1 MHPDPKL
8 PRPNIVLNA
17 VSEEQLLNTRL
28 CDLPVAIEGTWLE
41 ECVRQLYAELDAKGL
56 VFHPV
61 CYLAD
66 EWLTPE
72 GETVI
77 GIPFYLAHPVLVKL
91 EHKMML
97 EAEGEGRDWC
107 MQLLRHEAGHAFSY
121 AYDLHKRGDWQ
132 KVFGSPQEEYGDTY
146 KFKPYSKRFVRHI
159 DGFYAQYHP
168 DEDFVETF
176 AVWLTPDSNWQ
187 ETYKG
192 WKALDKL
199 HFVDGLMNEIKGKPP
214 VYKKIRKL
222 WNQRKLTVT
231 LKNYYRRK
239 RQTEQE
245 ESPDFHD
252 VQLEKIFKPLSPEE
266 WIAFKKD
273 QRRSQTLLTAQALI
287 RRHAKNILNS
297 IDRCTGERKYIISH
311 LLKNISL
318 RARQLNMIVTDPQ
331 DVAVVRLSVYVTSLV
346 MNYVHTGWYRGLRR
360 RT

>member
-1 MHPDPKL
+1 MID
-8 PRPNIVLNA
+8 LNSA
-17 VSEEQLLNTRL
+17 SEEQLLNTRL
-28 CDLPVAIEGTWLE
+28 CDLPITIEGTWLE

-56 VFHPV
+56 AFHPV

-77 GIPFYLAHPVLVKL
+77 GIPFYLAHSTLIKL

-97 EAEGEGRDWC
+97 EAEGEGRNWC

-121 AYDLHKRGDWQ
+121 AYHLQKREDWQ
-132 KVFGSPQEEYGDTY
+132 KIFGSAQEEYGDTY
-146 KFKPYSKRFVRHI
+146 KFKPYSKRFVRHL

-192 WKALDKL
+192 WKALAKL
-199 HFVDGLMNEIKGKPP
+199 QFVDGLMNGLKGKPP
-214 VYKKIRKL
+214 LYKKVRKL
-222 WNQRKLTVT
+222 WDQKKLTVT

-239 RQTEQE
+239 RQLEQE
-245 ESPDFHD
+245 EFLDFHD
-252 VQLEKIFKPLSPEE
+252 VQLAKIFKPLSPEE
-266 WIAFKKD
+266 WLAFKKD
-273 QRRSQTLLTAQALI
+273 QRKNKTLVTAESLI

-297 IDRCTGERKYIISH
+297 IDRCTGERKYIIND
-311 LLKNISL
+311 LLKNISI
-318 RARQLNMIVTDPQ
+318 RAKQLNMIVTDP
-331 DVAVVRLSVYVTSLV
+331 DAVTVMRLSVYVTSLV
-346 MNYVHTGWYRGLRR
+346 MNYVHTGLFRGERR